1 MKTAAAYREFY
12 DRLGHEYEETRTVY
26 STRRGRAR
34 YRAVFGELSK
44 FARRHSKLLDVGCN
58 DGVYTIPYCELG
70 GVAHGIDISQ
80 PLVEKAREKARAT
93 RVAATFE
100 VADVEEYL
108 PKPEYD
114 VVLMSEVLEHLRT
127 PGLAVRNAVRGLR
140 PGGHLVLS
148 TPLPYSGF
156 RTYLKRLV
164 ARQPLTQPFEFE
176 NFGARYRHDGYYPL
190 ALKDWLE
197 GFGLSGVK
205 VRTVEREIPR
215 KTPMTLLL
223 GRTNLQIHRKT

>member
-1 MKTAAAYREFY
+1 MSRDVMKTAAAYREFY
-12 DRLGHEYEETRTVY
+12 DRLGHEYEETRAVY

-44 FARRHSKLLDVGCN
+44 FARLHSKLLDVGCN

-156 RTYLKRLV
+156 ILEATSGPATSYATIRIRELWSPVSSRRVLPAGTQRL
-164 ARQPLTQPFEFE
+164 ARRFRSCRCE
-176 NFGARYRHDGYYPL
+176 N
-190 ALKDWLE
+190 
-197 GFGLSGVK
+197 
-205 VRTVEREIPR
+205 
-215 KTPMTLLL
+215 
-223 GRTNLQIHRKT
+223 